1 MKQPCISQ
9 REFAE
14 RRERLA
20 ARLPVNSMVVV
31 PSATLQH
38 RNSDVE
44 SPFRQ
49 DSDFYYLSGFDEP
62 DALILISNL
71 ISKGKSVLTYTLFCQ
86 PRDPQMEVWNGYRA
100 GPEGVLVDYLADR
113 SFSIDEADERL
124 PELLDGIESV
134 YFCMGTHYQTE
145 VRVEH
150 WLKSMRKKRRQGVSV
165 PSRLV
170 ELSPVLHEM
179 RLFKSAQEIE
189 VMRASGEISA
199 QGHVRA
205 MQRCRPGLMEYQL
218 EAEIIYHF
226 MQHGCRL
233 PAYSSIVGG
242 GKNACVLHY
251 ISNNKVLRDGDLV
264 LIDAGCEVDYYAG
277 DITRTFPVNG
287 RFSEAQR
294 ALYELVL
301 KAQSACLAAIKPGI
315 PWEETHDI
323 SVSVITEGLV
333 ELGILKGNPL
343 ELIDCGAYKAFY
355 MHRLGHWLGMDVHD
369 VGDYKIEGE
378 WRSLQPGMVMTVEPG
393 IYIAPDNESV
403 DACWR
408 GIGIRIEDDVLITS
422 QGCEVLTA
430 SVPKTVEEI
439 EALMAVAR
447 QA

>member
-1 MKQPCISQ
+1 MKQPYISQ

-20 ARLPVNSMVVV
+20 AQLPVNSVAVV
-31 PSATLQH
+31 PSAQQQH

-62 DALILISNL
+62 DALVLIAKS
-71 ISKGKSVLTYTLFCQ
+71 KSVVTYTLFCQ
-86 PRDPQMEVWNGYRA
+86 PRDPEMEIWNGYRA
-100 GPEGVLVDYLADR
+100 GPEGVLVDYLVDK
-113 SFSIDEADERL
+113 SFSILEVDERL

-134 YFCMGTHYQTE
+134 YLCMGTSYQTE
-145 VRVEH
+145 VRVES
-150 WLKSMRKKRRQGVSV
+150 WLKSMRKKRRQGLRV

-179 RLFKSAQEIE
+179 RLFKSAQEINA
-189 VMRASGEISA
+189 MRAAGEISA
-199 QGHVRA
+199 QAHVRA
-205 MQRCRPGLMEYQL
+205 MQVCRPGLMEYQL
-218 EAEIIYHF
+218 EAEIMYHF

-251 ISNNKVLRDGDLV
+251 ISNNAVLREGDLV
-264 LIDAGCEVDYYAG
+264 LIDAGCEMEYYAG

-301 KAQSACLAAIKPGI
+301 KAQLACLAAIKPGI
-315 PWEETHDI
+315 LWEDTHDI

-333 ELGILKGNPL
+333 ELGILKGKPQ
-343 ELIDCGAYKAFY
+343 ELIDCGAYKSFY
-355 MHRLGHWLGMDVHD
+355 MHRLGHWLGLDVHD
-369 VGDYKIEGE
+369 VGDYKVEGE
-378 WRSLQPGMVMTVEPG
+378 WRPLEPGMVMTVEPG
-393 IYIAPDNESV
+393 IYIASDNESV
-403 DACWR
+403 DARWR
-408 GIGIRIEDDVLITS
+408 GIGIRIEDDVLITAD
-422 QGCEVLTA
+422 GCEVLTA
-430 SVPKTVEEI
+430 SVPKTVEDI
-439 EALMAVAR
+439 EALMIAAR
-447 QA
+447 HA

>member
-14 RRERLA
+14 RRERLVA
-20 ARLPVNSMVVV
+20 QLPVNSMVVV
-31 PSATLQH
+31 PSAQLQH

-62 DALILISNL
+62 DALILISK
-71 ISKGKSVLTYTLFCQ
+71 SKSIVTYTLFCQ
-86 PRDPQMEVWNGYRA
+86 PRDPEMEIWNGYRA
-100 GPEGVLVDYLADR
+100 GPEGVLVDYLADK
-113 SFSIDEADERL
+113 SFSIFETDERL

-134 YFCMGTHYQTE
+134 YLCMGTIYQTE
-145 VRVEH
+145 VRVEQ

-179 RLFKSAQEIE
+179 RLFKSAQEID
-189 VMRASGEISA
+189 VMRAAGEISA
-199 QGHVRA
+199 QAHVRA
-205 MQRCRPGLMEYQL
+205 MQVCRPGLMEYQL
-218 EAEIIYHF
+218 EAEITYHF

-251 ISNNKVLRDGDLV
+251 ISNNAVLREGDLV
-264 LIDAGCEVDYYAG
+264 LIDAGCEMDYYAG

-287 RFSEAQR
+287 RFSDAQR

-301 KAQSACLAAIKPGI
+301 KAQLACLAVLKPGI

-323 SVSVITEGLV
+323 SVRVITEGLV
-333 ELGILKGNPL
+333 ELGLLKGKPQ

-369 VGDYKIEGE
+369 VGDYKVAGE
-378 WRSLQPGMVMTVEPG
+378 WRPLQPGMVMTVEPG
-393 IYIAPDNESV
+393 IYIAPDNENV
-403 DACWR
+403 DVCWR
-408 GIGIRIEDDVLITS
+408 GIGIRIEDDVLITAE
-422 QGCEVLTA
+422 GCEVLTA
-430 SVPKTVEEI
+430 SVPKTVEDI
-439 EALMAVAR
+439 EALMAAAR
-447 QA
+447 HV